1 MITFSG
7 LPSVGN
13 PGPSPGGNG
22 RGAANGAGGHHKAGG
37 EYMGPVFIVRE
48 LNSDEGVY
56 DAFITTGGIQEA
68 KPPQASV
75 KSSAAG
81 QQQRPGGL
89 QSSADEDPEY
99 FGVLVTPETVRQ
111 LRIPKS
117 VFVNASLS
125 MLLSAASSKMP
136 WLLVLRRSS
145 YGELMLGDP
154 QKRPSSPAPQTAAE
168 PAAAADP
175 TGGMLPGLMQ
185 VPQRRRYYN
194 PDVRQRRAA
203 DFRFGRPLPGAADA
217 DAARIVPLMLERELL
232 STMCYNFA
240 RDNRQSPAMFASP
253 RDGCDEDGSR
263 GHRDARIDVD
273 AYAAAAARFVPPSEE
288 PESPQ
293 PETAALPMTV
303 PKRVS

>member
-1 MITFSG
+1 M
-7 LPSVGN
+7 GN
-13 PGPSPGGNG
+13 PGPSQGGNG
-22 RGAANGAGGHHKAGG
+22 RGAANGAGGHHKGGG

-48 LNSDEGVY
+48 LNHDEGVY
-56 DAFITTGGIQEA
+56 DAFITTGGIQEV

-75 KSSAAG
+75 KSPAAG
-81 QQQRPGGL
+81 QQQQQRPGP
-89 QSSADEDPEY
+89 SAEEDPEY

-145 YGELMLGDP
+145 YGELMLGGDP
-154 QKRPSSPAPQTAAE
+154 QKRPSSPAQQSAPE
-168 PAAAADP
+168 PAADP

-203 DFRFGRPLPGAADA
+203 DFRFGRPLPDA
-217 DAARIVPLMLERELL
+217 DATRIVPLILERELL

-240 RDNRQSPAMFASP
+240 RDNRDYRQLSAMYAPP
-253 RDGCDEDGSR
+253 RDRESGRE
-263 GHRDARIDVD
+263 DARIDVD
-273 AYAAAAARFVPPSEE
+273 AYAAAAARFVQSPSEE
-288 PESPQ
+288 PEESPQ
-293 PETAALPMTV
+293 PESAVPMTV
-303 PKRVS
+303 PKRVP